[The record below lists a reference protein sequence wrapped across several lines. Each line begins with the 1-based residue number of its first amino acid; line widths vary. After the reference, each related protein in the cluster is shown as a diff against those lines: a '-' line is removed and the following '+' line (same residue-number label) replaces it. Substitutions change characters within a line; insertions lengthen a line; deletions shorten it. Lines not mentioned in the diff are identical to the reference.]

1 MNQCHGTTTKGIRCK
16 LKSNDKY
23 CHYHINQAGSA
34 VPKFP
39 RSPAKK
45 PSTSPVN
52 PKNPA
57 KPTNPTYPAKP
68 VNPTYPA
75 KPATPKP
82 GYIYVYTMTRLLT
95 HDKHPWLNVKNLPNS
110 KNKKW
115 VPFDSKSSSYILIKV
130 GMTTQTVSKRIQQW
144 KDKCHHDLTVLSPG
158 QKFSESSLK
167 RLVAKFKN
175 ISLEPTPTYR
185 TFRND
190 GFYSKGDIRRVESE
204 VHRQLR
210 KKYGYGD
217 MLCIGC
223 EKTPSS
229 KSGGPFSEVHNIHV
243 EWFLVPKVEMPW
255 VYGVIDKISESL
267 S

>member
-1 MNQCHGTTTKGIRCK
+1 MELLLTMNQCHGTTTKGIGCK

-52 PKNPA
+52 P
-57 KPTNPTYPAKP
+57 TCQ
-68 VNPTYPA
+68 A

-95 HDKHPWLNVKNLPNS
+95 HDKIPWLNVKNLPNS
-110 KNKKW
+110 RNKKW

-190 GFYSKGDIRRVESE
+190 GFYSKGDIRKVESE

-210 KKYGYGD
+210 NKYGYGD

-229 KSGGPFSEVHNIHV
+229 KSGGPFSEAHNIHV

-255 VYGVIDKISESL
+255 VYGVIDRITELNHWAKRSDS
-267 S
+267 